1 MLQSA
6 GQPVS
11 VRFRI
16 HFVTHFN
23 QQSDVFSRAKASIQ
37 AKDRLNRSGIGQVIL
52 LKLFQTLMKAIDF
65 TLPDLLLF
73 LVAVQSSFCLACLSS
88 TLRCNISDGKV

>member
-52 LKLFQTLMKAIDF
+52 LKLF
-65 TLPDLLLF
+65 
-73 LVAVQSSFCLACLSS
+73 
-88 TLRCNISDGKV
+88 